1 MVRQFDRW
9 LSAFEMSILSFGM
22 AAAVTV
28 ATVQVA
34 LRYAT
39 GSDLYWAEEFVD
51 YTIVWSA
58 FLSAGAGV
66 RAGQH
71 LTVEILHVCLDDRST
86 RYVNR
91 FVAFLG
97 VLSGAALT
105 VYSTE
110 FVLSAYE
117 FGQVS
122 PAMQLPMWA
131 VYVVVPVSGL
141 LLVIRF
147 LQNVFTPSWNAEPR
161 SAETAC

>member
-1 MVRQFDRW
+1 MLRRLDGG
-9 LSAFEMSILSFGM
+9 LSALEMMVLGIGM
-22 AAAVTV
+22 AAAVAV
-28 ATVQVA
+28 ATIQVA

-39 GSDLYWAEEFVD
+39 GSDLYWAQEFIA
-51 YTIVWSA
+51 YTIVWTA

-71 LTVEILHVCLDDRST
+71 LTVEILLVCLDAQTARH
-86 RYVNR
+86 VNR
-91 FVAFLG
+91 VVAVLG
-97 VLSGAALT
+97 VVSGAALT
-105 VYSTE
+105 VYGAQ

-131 VYVVVPVSGL
+131 VYLVVPASGL

-147 LQNVFTPSWNAEPR
+147 LQNAFMPAGNAEPH
-161 SAETAC
+161 SAETLC